1 MKQSVL
7 MGSLGKLGDQFVLEG
22 YKPEASFAEKI
33 RRLSQI
39 EDLQGVE
46 FSCTGKE
53 RDAKMAA
60 SALADS
66 GLVCSS
72 VDLFIANRRVYGN
85 GALSS
90 TDVSVRRQA
99 VDECLRA
106 AEFAQAVGT
115 DILNIWPGQ
124 DGYFQWFLCIMK
136 SSEDFQSIRLTYFSR
151 SNVQR

>member
-1 MKQSVL
+1 MPCFLKSGAIEMKQSVL

-22 YKPEASFAEKI
+22 YKPEVSFAEKI

-66 GLVCSS
+66 GLVCSVPLPAS
-72 VDLFIANRRVYGN
+72 RQNHGKLG
-85 GALSS
+85 GAVNDS
-90 TDVSVRRQA
+90 R
-99 VDECLRA
+99 CLH
-106 AEFAQAVGT
+106 
-115 DILNIWPGQ
+115 W
-124 DGYFQWFLCIMK
+124 
-136 SSEDFQSIRLTYFSR
+136 FSR
-151 SNVQR
+151 HTSRALERHAVRSRVRASASPR